1 MDYLKF
7 TSQILSPTMVAVYV
21 TIIFSLYSQLSLF
34 NILLGIFIGNL
45 FLSLI
50 PTLSAYYLSKTGY
63 ADIEF
68 SKKEKRIV
76 LYLIGIFCFIIAS
89 LIFWFLNFRIM
100 FLISMAY
107 VFVTSAVFIINLFW
121 KISAH
126 SAGIAGPTTALVYVF
141 GSSLIPLYIL
151 TLLVIW
157 VRLKIKIHDLK
168 QLVAGALIAIFITSL
183 VYTILW

>member
-7 TSQILSPTMVAVYV
+7 TSQILSPTSVAMYV
-21 TIIFSLYSQLSLF
+21 TIVFSLYSQLSIF
-34 NILLGIFIGNL
+34 NILLSIFIGNL

-50 PTLSAYYLSKTGY
+50 PTISTYYLSKTGY

-68 SKKEKRIV
+68 SKREKRTII
-76 LYLIGIFCFIIAS
+76 YLIGIFCFIIAS
-89 LIFWFLNFRIM
+89 LIFLTLNFHIM

-126 SAGIAGPTTALVYVF
+126 AAGIAGPTTALIYVF
-141 GSSLIPLYIL
+141 GPILIPLYIL

-157 VRLKIKIHDLK
+157 VRLKIKIHNLK
-168 QLVAGALIAIFITSL
+168 QLIAGALIAIFITSL

>member
-7 TSQILSPTMVAVYV
+7 ISEILSPTMVAMYV
-21 TIIFSLYSQLSLF
+21 TIIFSLYSQLSVF
-34 NILLGIFIGNL
+34 NILLCIFIGNL

-50 PTLSAYYLSKTGY
+50 PTVSIYYLSKTGY
-63 ADIEF
+63 ADTEF
-68 SKKEKRIV
+68 SKRERRAIV
-76 LYLIGIFCFIIAS
+76 YLIGLLCFVIAS
-89 LIFWFLNFRIM
+89 LIFWLLNFHIM

-126 SAGIAGPTTALVYVF
+126 SAGVAGPTTALVYVF
-141 GSSLIPLYIL
+141 GPTLIPLYVV

-157 VRLKIKIHDLK
+157 VRLKIKVHNLK
-168 QLVAGALIAIFITSL
+168 QLIAGALIAIFITLL